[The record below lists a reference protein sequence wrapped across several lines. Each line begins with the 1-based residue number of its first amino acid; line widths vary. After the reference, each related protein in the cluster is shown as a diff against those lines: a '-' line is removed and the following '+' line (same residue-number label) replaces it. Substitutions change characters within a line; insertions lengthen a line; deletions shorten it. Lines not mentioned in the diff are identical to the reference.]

1 MIGTVSI
8 SQALLLFLYLTRF
21 FTIFKIQPPTIKVL
35 NCSLYFWSSVSSI
48 LTLYSICTLW
58 TRVCYFNQILVF
70 WVLYWTSYCR
80 IYNLLPKT
88 HLKLYFGIATPPN
101 FGARP
106 HLLTCLGSFIGK
118 EFSSLVVTF
127 LRPVCFSNRFFCAIF
142 EEQPKLLF
150 VTSHLLLKL

>member
-8 SQALLLFLYLTRF
+8 SQALLFLYLTRF
-21 FTIFKIQPPTIKVL
+21 FTNFKIQPPTIKVL

-88 HLKLYFGIATPPN
+88 HLKLYFGIATSPN

-106 HLLTCLGSFIGK
+106 HLLTCLCRKSVLTPRGH
-118 EFSSLVVTF
+118 FSPSCLF
-127 LRPVCFSNRFFCAIF
+127 FEQIFCAIF
-142 EEQPKLLF
+142 EEQPKILF